1 MTVRKPDILRNVIVR
16 DMLHSIK
23 PTNFSLLYYIFITVK
38 CLWGR
43 MKGLPWPDK
52 ISSRTGFIPR
62 AVIWRP
68 RLTRTHLYLY
78 NVSWNTRE
86 RLSLSSSIPAGASV
100 LNQLSDKFI
109 FILEDIIVLK
119 TFCSTAI
126 RTWKKNN
133 YATTWFALV
142 VKIDFGNILGCKIF
156 FARKLQKKRKITW
169 LFHNKSV
176 FEISLDFMLT
186 NNWILFKRIYKD
198 W

>member
-1 MTVRKPDILRNVIVR
+1 
-16 DMLHSIK
+16 
-23 PTNFSLLYYIFITVK
+23 
-38 CLWGR
+38 
-43 MKGLPWPDK
+43 
-52 ISSRTGFIPR
+52 
-62 AVIWRP
+62 
-68 RLTRTHLYLY
+68 
-78 NVSWNTRE
+78 
-86 RLSLSSSIPAGASV
+86 V

-169 LFHNKSV
+169 
-176 FEISLDFMLT
+176 
-186 NNWILFKRIYKD
+186 
-198 W
+198 